1 MSAGPSQT
9 ETDTFQILYKAD
21 GPFNDDNCYLVSVE
35 EFDEHVAKP
44 HPQVDRA
51 SLKWDA
57 SIIWRDVFMYWKQ
70 VGVKGWYL
78 GKITAY
84 DPNSQEHTIVWD
96 DGSEDWS
103 ENLLAIRKVE
113 EWRFVQPGEDV
124 DVMLK

>member
-1 MSAGPSQT
+1 
-9 ETDTFQILYKAD
+9 
-21 GPFNDDNCYLVSVE
+21 
-35 EFDEHVAKP
+35 
-44 HPQVDRA
+44 
-51 SLKWDA
+51 
-57 SIIWRDVFMYWKQ
+57 MYWKQ